1 MAQHRADTPFDHI
14 ESSLEFVALLGEAI
28 RDTVVEIE
36 ADVAAAETQGASRRV
51 EALQLVHFKLTKLD
65 GHVGSSHRILND
77 LRTLRR
83 LLLEERTLAKCSQ
96 GTTP

>member
-36 ADVAAAETQGASRRV
+36 TDVAAAESQGASRRV
-51 EALQLVHFKLTKLD
+51 EALQLVHFKLTKLSD
-65 GHVGSSHRILND
+65 HVGASHRILND

-83 LLLEERTLAKCSQ
+83 LLLEERTLVKAPQ
-96 GTTP
+96 GTNG